1 MIIMKIIPSLQIGRA
16 TVILV
21 KVTKQS
27 SRLSSRSFFFFLSPT
42 EISIVLS
49 KLLRNSLDR
58 SLPRIVLRRAQY
70 HFINFL
76 SSFPRERRRRTSCLL
91 SVMSRSILAFNVHVI
106 KLISSDTGRRN
117 PRKPNPLMCVCVAC
131 TRYTY
136 DTHLITKTLHRSF
149 HISRLLRRLFTR
161 SLSDNRW
168 YQRDAIAVFVVARE
182 REKEEG

>member
-1 MIIMKIIPSLQIGRA
+1 MIIVKIIPSLQIGRA

-27 SRLSSRSFFFFLSPT
+27 SRLSFRSSFFLSPT

-117 PRKPNPLMCVCVAC
+117 PRKPNPLMCVCV
-131 TRYTY
+131 RVHVIHM
-136 DTHLITKTLHRSF
+136 THIL
-149 HISRLLRRLFTR
+149 
-161 SLSDNRW
+161 
-168 YQRDAIAVFVVARE
+168 
-182 REKEEG
+182 